1 MNNIINISSDNI
13 AGKCDYKC
21 SYVYDYLYTNLVVKH
36 NTYMISI
43 INDGIDPVVIYNNN
57 NYMVSS
63 TMLVSPSLHK
73 FNNNKTDGELLIEHM
88 PIQGGPKMYV
98 CIPIIQSSDFST
110 ASVSVAL
117 IIEAIKEGYNS
128 ENDYINV
135 NADKF
140 TLNSFI
146 PSGTFYS
153 YSGTDLNKDDS
164 DFVVF
169 GIENAIPMN
178 QYIFNSLTELIQPIS
193 IQMTG
198 GELFA
203 NDKGPNVNNAVDTTG
218 DDVAEDDVAGDDV
231 AEDDVAGDDTDKP
244 DKPDKPKTHNNT
256 SSSPFVDTEIISII
270 IQIILNCLFF
280 FIVFYIINFAFNYLV
295 SGVNNK
301 IYFKS

>member
-21 SYVYDYLYTNLVVKH
+21 SYIYDYLDTNLVAK
-36 NTYMISI
+36 NTTHMISI

-98 CIPIIQSSDFST
+98 CIPIIQSSDFSS
-110 ASVSVAL
+110 ASVTIAL
-117 IIEAIKEGYNS
+117 IIETIKANAPA
-128 ENDYINV
+128 ENDVIRV
-135 NADKF
+135 KSEKF

-153 YSGTDLNKDDS
+153 YSGPDLNNNDS

-178 QYIFNSLTELIQPIS
+178 QSIFNSLTELIQPIS

-198 GELFA
+198 GELFV
-203 NDKGPNVNNAVDTTG
+203 NDKGPNVNNAVDRTG
-218 DDVAEDDVAGDDV
+218 DVADDVA
-231 AEDDVAGDDTDKP
+231 DT
-244 DKPDKPKTHNNT
+244 PKTLDNKM
-256 SSSPFVDTEIISII
+256 SSPFVDTEIISII

-280 FIVFYIINFAFNYLV
+280 FTVFYIINFSFNYLL

-301 IYFKS
+301 IYFKT

>member
-21 SYVYDYLYTNLVVKH
+21 SYTYDYLYSNLVAKN
-36 NTYMISI
+36 NTHMITI

-73 FNNNKTDGELLIEHM
+73 FDNNKTDGELLIEHM

-98 CIPIIQSSDFST
+98 CIPIIQSSDFSS
-110 ASVSVAL
+110 ASVSIAL
-117 IIEAIKEGYNS
+117 IIEAIKAS
-128 ENDYINV
+128 APAENDVIRV
-135 NADKF
+135 KADKF

-146 PSGTFYS
+146 PDGPFYS
-153 YSGTDLNKDDS
+153 YSGPDLNDNDS
-164 DFVVF
+164 DFIVF

-178 QYIFNSLTELIQPIS
+178 QSIFNSLTELIQPIS

-198 GELFA
+198 GELFV
-203 NDKGPNVNNAVDTTG
+203 NDKGPNVNNAVDTIG
-218 DDVAEDDVAGDDV
+218 DVDEDVAEDVT
-231 AEDDVAGDDTDKP
+231 DT
-244 DKPDKPKTHNNT
+244 PKTHDNT

-280 FIVFYIINFAFNYLV
+280 FTVFYIINFAFNYLL

-301 IYFKS
+301 IYFKT